1 MSCKYKYRDFFIDVD
16 KCIIKKNGETVHMDF
31 KQTWTILDCL
41 LRAKVSGNGS
51 VDLSALC
58 ISDTSKMLGRIKRV
72 FGEDFYGRGLTGN
85 IYINDPVTKVEAF
98 PEELPFQTHPTNAN
112 SVPNFQKDNKKTS
125 LQLLNPAS
133 IRLLPNTEKCFEQS
147 LISANDQHVFF
158 TISQDSNIAEIKNYI
173 KNNRQTLLCQGGGCG
188 KTVFLKRIE
197 KELYK
202 SNANEFVYYLSLGSL
217 SHKQLTHLQE
227 KYREYVYDRF
237 DYESSI
243 IISSIIQKY
252 LDGKS
257 ECFEV
262 FKTFGNS
269 EHNPVLLLLDGL
281 NEVPSS
287 IYSQIVYEIT
297 QLQNLNFYIILSSR
311 NTDVPLELQNFKK
324 AYLSKV
330 PEQFK
335 STLINKMDSKKQFV
349 SPFVKQIINIP
360 FYYGL
365 IEDMLSKK
373 TTVPKNEYDILELCY
388 MEYSFEHIKRL
399 VNTGEEFEI
408 LCGVYYCIIP
418 LLAYDMLK
426 PNAVYSIS
434 KAELEEK
441 IDFIVSEK
449 ELCSVVLRTYMP
461 KHFSNTIEIHK
472 NDTEKYLN
480 CLVNQ
485 SLLSCENNIYSFKHQ
500 NWADYHA
507 ASVVVSIIKAYQQNL
522 VTSTE
527 AAEDLL
533 CLNLPNSVLHYVGEV
548 FDLNEDTKVSDNAV
562 ASLKNIF
569 SGLKK
574 LENIQDIKPEHVY
587 YASILNLFLEFKR
600 NVSVNDKTSP
610 VIEEIVDRVIS
621 PLYLKFKRDITSCAY
636 LQEALDNNPYF
647 TEAVRIKL
655 ASLIFQKI
663 QIYSVKSASSP
674 LQEVTTRARE
684 YVAFANSVYQLDSV
698 ANMDARIDFRTAE
711 DEILQ
716 YNRPHN
722 AKTLKELC
730 SVVLRTYMP
739 KHFSNTIE
747 IHKNDTEKYLNCLV
761 NQSLLSCENNI
772 YSFKHQNWADYHAAS
787 VVVSIIKAYQQNLV
801 TSTEA
806 AEDLLC
812 LNLPNSV
819 LHYVGE
825 VFDLNEDTKVSDN
838 AVASL
843 KNIFSGLKKLENIQ
857 DIKPEHVYYASI
869 LNLFLEFKR
878 NVSVNDKTSPVI
890 EEIVDRVISPLYL
903 KFKRDITS
911 CAYLQEALDNNPY
924 FTEAVRIKLASLIFQ
939 KIQIYSVKS
948 ASSPLQEVTT
958 RAREYV
964 AFANSVYQLDSVA
977 NMDARIDFRTAEDEI
992 LQYNRPH
999 NAKTF
1004 FDTGYRKLEKLALNR
1019 VTASCNLLALIC
1031 SFPSPYLVR
1040 SSVVNRASYRKAF
1053 TLYASAIVGKE
1064 NKGDI
1069 VLYSIRNMIALL
1081 LRGYVQVD
1089 NPSLDFYDL
1098 TDSNMLRIGS
1108 CNGNNIYDF
1117 VPCNN
1122 ESLLLAKKLYNMT
1135 VGYYRPLMYFYGACI
1150 DVMQKDSD
1158 SALEKLKAEIEL
1170 SSKLSA
1176 QFTLQPKIL
1185 YNYLT
1190 NSDTYDVSRDYCQ
1203 LKTKLLDKNS
1213 QKFWHFDSLYYY
1225 LDVKRLE
1232 LSINAERRDFFRKFE
1247 SKLDFDSLE
1256 NIRKCKNLIA
1266 ESMNKTH

>member
-1 MSCKYKYRDFFIDVD
+1 MSCKYKYRDFFIDID
-16 KCIIKKNGETVHMDF
+16 KCIIKKNGKTVHMDF

-85 IYINDPVTKVEAF
+85 IYINDPVTKIEAF
-98 PEELPFQTHPTNAN
+98 PEELPFQTQPTNAN

-158 TISQDSNIAEIKNYI
+158 TISQDSNAAEIKNYI

-297 QLQNLNFYIILSSR
+297 QLQGLHFSIILSSR
-311 NTDVPLELQNFKK
+311 NTDIPLELQNFKR

-330 PEQFK
+330 PEQLK
-335 STLINKMDSKKQFV
+335 SALINKMDSKKQPV
-349 SPFVKQIINIP
+349 SLFIKQIINIP

-365 IEDMLSKK
+365 MGDMLSKK
-373 TTVPKNEYDILELCY
+373 TNVPKNEYELLDLCY
-388 MEYSFEHIKRL
+388 MEYSLEHIKRL
-399 VNTGEEFEI
+399 VNNGEEFEI

-418 LLAYDMLK
+418 LLAYNMLK
-426 PNAVYSIS
+426 PNAVYSIG

-441 IDFIVSEK
+441 INFIVSEK
-449 ELCSVVLRTYMP
+449 ELCSIVLRTYMP
-461 KHFSNTIEIHK
+461 KHFSSTIEIHK
-472 NDTEKYLN
+472 NYTKKYLN

-522 VTSTE
+522 VTSAE
-527 AAEDLL
+527 AAKDLL
-533 CLNLPNSVLHYVGEV
+533 CLNLPNSALHYIGEV
-548 FDLNEDTKVSDNAV
+548 LDLNEDTKISDNAV

-621 PLYLKFKRDITSCAY
+621 PLYLKFKRDVTSCAY
-636 LQEALDNNPYF
+636 LQEALDNNPCF
-647 TEAVRIKL
+647 TEAVRIEL

-663 QIYSVKSASSP
+663 QVYSVKSASAP
-674 LQEVTTRARE
+674 LQEITTRARE
-684 YVAFANSVYQLDSV
+684 YVAFANGVYPLDSV
-698 ANMDARIDFRTAE
+698 ANMDARIDLRTAE

-716 YNRPHN
+716 YDRPHN
-722 AKTLKELC
+722 AK
-730 SVVLRTYMP
+730 
-739 KHFSNTIE
+739 
-747 IHKNDTEKYLNCLV
+747 
-761 NQSLLSCENNI
+761 
-772 YSFKHQNWADYHAAS
+772 A
-787 VVVSIIKAYQQNLV
+787 
-801 TSTEA
+801 
-806 AEDLLC
+806 
-812 LNLPNSV
+812 
-819 LHYVGE
+819 
-825 VFDLNEDTKVSDN
+825 
-838 AVASL
+838 
-843 KNIFSGLKKLENIQ
+843 
-857 DIKPEHVYYASI
+857 
-869 LNLFLEFKR
+869 
-878 NVSVNDKTSPVI
+878 
-890 EEIVDRVISPLYL
+890 
-903 KFKRDITS
+903 
-911 CAYLQEALDNNPY
+911 
-924 FTEAVRIKLASLIFQ
+924 
-939 KIQIYSVKS
+939 
-948 ASSPLQEVTT
+948 
-958 RAREYV
+958 
-964 AFANSVYQLDSVA
+964 
-977 NMDARIDFRTAEDEI
+977 
-992 LQYNRPH
+992 
-999 NAKTF
+999 F
-1004 FDTGYRKLEKLALNR
+1004 FDTGYRKLEELALNR
-1019 VTASCNLLALIC
+1019 VTVSCNLLALIC

-1040 SSVVNRASYRKAF
+1040 SSVVNRANYKKAF

-1069 VLYSIRNMIALL
+1069 ILYSIRNMIALL
-1081 LRGYVQVD
+1081 LRGYIQVD
-1089 NPSLDFYDL
+1089 NSSLDFYDL
-1098 TDSNMLRIGS
+1098 TDPNMLRIGS
-1108 CNGNNIYDF
+1108 CDENNIYDF
-1117 VPCNN
+1117 APCNN
-1122 ESLLLAKKLYNMT
+1122 ESLLLAKKLYNKS

-1150 DVMQKDSD
+1150 DVMQKDPD

-1185 YNYLT
+1185 YNHLT
-1190 NSDTYDVSRDYCQ
+1190 GSDTYDVSSDYRL
-1203 LKTKLLDKNS
+1203 LKAKLLDKNS
-1213 QKFWHFDSLYYY
+1213 QKFWHFDSVYYY

-1232 LSINAERRDFFRKFE
+1232 LSINDERRDFFKRFE
-1247 SKLDFDSLE
+1247 CELDFDSLG
-1256 NIRKCKNLIA
+1256 NIRKCENLIA
-1266 ESMNKTH
+1266 ESINKTH